1 MSDTSVMEPDFSL
14 EATLKKM
21 ERESTVPVDT
31 VTDPVPVDTVTD
43 PVPVDTVTDPVPVI
57 VSPLDSDLDATL
69 KKMET
74 ESAVPVNT
82 VIDPVPVDT
91 VTDPVAVPV
100 SPLDSDLDKALDKM
114 ETESTVPVDTT
125 IDTTENNTFGVGSL
139 LTSPGSQRTNVI
151 QMKQTPTSDKVVIDN
166 RISLDVVRDINYRN
180 TSVPEENW
188 NTDTGFSP
196 HEKYLELGRKL
207 WTLEKPSSKDKLPTE
222 FDLTGEA
229 RGIDAEDLTDEY
241 VIDWL
246 AKRSSQLENSIY
258 EIFENA
264 ARTSESEFGNKVRN
278 IFGVNK
284 DIPVADQIPLED
296 QIDLYHDVLEM
307 HKGIKPDF
315 QTRKNVALAVASDPF
330 TWVGG
335 IAVLGFKGI
344 ARLSGSKTLNG
355 IPSWIIKKRMAS
367 NLTAKGLSKEAI
379 EEALE
384 NGATNIISKEV
395 LAQSAKEAARLK
407 LPEAALVTGSYMG
420 ADNVARQLRRDNLS
434 EAEEDFNFGELG
446 KSVAIGTLFA
456 PVVKLMGGT
465 LPGVRKEVRQFTK
478 KTKPVPKSETIV
490 TKENGRESVT
500 NIEITPS
507 GAADS
512 VEPPIQIDQT
522 RGGPATVG
530 GAIEETIDEVVPAG
544 VAPVK
549 KSRIKEG
556 LGTVKRF
563 TANLNSELGRL
574 FRSDASLAGA
584 VEDAARKLNS
594 RKFDAELNRLDRELS
609 TFNQAEKIEADVI
622 NNYINTGTIPEGAAP
637 LPNNIKQVL
646 DDSRKLIFDN
656 MGEINTLLGFKEGTG
671 IGVQYKKNPDGTL
684 GEMYVTR
691 SYEAIY
697 NPSFKDK
704 LKSVLQNKKKSTQP
718 KEIYESI
725 EAGRTFIKE
734 QLKLGNIKLT
744 GERALTPSQVKQLE
758 NSSINNIN
766 LDFNPNQL
774 EEVDGLLNNILNYVS
789 NVDKGEGIESLFT
802 AATNK
807 EGMVN
812 ALRNRNPEL
821 SPNIRKFLGETTDP
835 RRRITETLI
844 KQNEVIAK
852 VRFLRDIDD
861 FMRQVI
867 KENPDAPEVTMK
879 GLIPFL
885 PTKKLP
891 VREFLS
897 GPAEVKLQEYA
908 RELLGAGQAGQS
920 DLMRGLFTS
929 PRMQNLID
937 NNINLLNNKQLSKM
951 WKAVQLA
958 SSWTQATNTLTDPP
972 AYLLNVAGDATNF
985 VLNGEILSPIKTAKN
1000 IKAGRKFFYDAIVK
1014 KDPDAVREF
1023 NFLMETG
1030 VIESGLV
1037 GENILR
1043 NVNFLTDGARQGSYK
1058 TVTELS
1064 GEVYAKGMST
1074 GGKAYGASA
1083 AFTKYVMYKNELMRV
1098 RKSFPDMPL
1107 KDAQI
1112 RAAKT
1117 IAYVAPTYSR
1127 AAPIAREFARTPI
1140 IGPYILFTSEAIRT
1154 SKNIPTQALKDIGE
1168 GTVRIKRGEKGAI
1181 NQVNSGMRRLTG
1193 FVSGMYGFTQGVTLM
1208 NEERGVDGG
1217 TSEGMQEIIPNFL
1230 RGSTLMYLPAIPDG
1244 TGAGTAS
1251 VAAIQSLYR
1260 KTMNKDQM
1268 PSDISAAIVEND
1280 RGQVVARVMS
1290 SIQFNAY
1297 DPTTRMG
1304 KNTIKAIS
1312 DVIAGKS
1319 VDHNSFSRVAE
1330 RELVQLF
1337 GQYFSPKLLMGQ
1349 FLEVINTDTSKGGKY
1364 DPLNTGFSSEN
1375 ISIALEGFRNV
1386 MEPALFDVLRE
1397 YNEVSLATD
1406 PKLLA
1411 EISRDSGINAYRSP
1425 SNIEDFTTFVFSGM
1439 RVYPINVDAS
1449 VGLEVYKEVSKQS
1462 LNSKNFNSF
1471 IKKLAPQ
1478 PYTLEL
1484 EKEILEEYRDTLVK
1498 QFELAKELGYKLNNI
1513 SKIKYQDSDGQ
1524 SRSYGENEGTR
1535 MMTAISDMG
1544 RRNVSSRVAQSYM
1557 GDLVNPN
1564 SEDNAGLREGM
1575 FVPINAIT
1583 RSLIASTYDPA
1594 RQKFS
1599 EESAGILRDRL
1610 LEMQNILAT
1619 GDIELQST
1627 DVEDIEDMLNNLIT
1641 EIQE

>member
-1 MSDTSVMEPDFSL
+1 MSDTSIIEPNFDL
-14 EATLKKM
+14 GAILDKIEK
-21 ERESTVPVDT
+21 ESAVPEDTVGDPVPVPVSPFDSDLDEALKAMESESAVPEDT
-31 VTDPVPVDTVTD
+31 VGDPIPEDTVGDPIPEDTVGDPVPVPVSARDRDLDEALNKIEKELPVPVDTT
-43 PVPVDTVTDPVPVI
+43 
-57 VSPLDSDLDATL
+57 
-69 KKMET
+69 M
-74 ESAVPVNT
+74 
-82 VIDPVPVDT
+82 
-91 VTDPVAVPV
+91 
-100 SPLDSDLDKALDKM
+100 
-114 ETESTVPVDTT
+114 
-125 IDTTENNTFGVGSL
+125 DTTENNTFGVGSL
-139 LTSPGSQRTNVI
+139 LTSPGSQLANVI
-151 QMKQTPTSDKVVIDN
+151 QMKQTPTSDEVVIDD
-166 RISLDVVRDINYRN
+166 RIPLDLIRDPLYIN
-180 TSVPEENW
+180 TSLSKDNW
-188 NTDTGFSP
+188 NTPTGFSP
-196 HEKYLELGRKL
+196 HKKYLELGEKL
-207 WTLEKPSSKDKLPTE
+207 FNLEKGFSASSSSGYPYLATWADVVGEEKKEWD
-222 FDLTGEA
+222 DLDDDSK
-229 RGIDAEDLTDEY
+229 IN
-241 VIDWL
+241 WL
-246 AKRSSQLENSIY
+246 AKRSSQMEWNIY
-258 EIFENA
+258 EIFETVG
-264 ARTSESEFGNKVRN
+264 RTSESELGNKIRN
-278 IFGVNK
+278 ALGVNK
-284 DIPVADQIPLED
+284 EVPLED
-296 QIDLYHDVLEM
+296 QIDIYYDVLNM
-307 HKGIKPDF
+307 HTSVRPDWR
-315 QTRKNVALAVASDPF
+315 TRKNAVLAVLSDPF
-330 TWVGG
+330 SWVGG
-335 IAVLGFKGI
+335 LATLGFKGV
-344 ARLSGSKTLNG
+344 ARLSGSKTLSG
-355 IPSWIIKKRMAS
+355 IPLRIIKKRMTS
-367 NLTAKGLSKEAI
+367 NLTAQGLSKKAI

-384 NGATNIISKEV
+384 NGATNLISREV
-395 LAQSAKEAARLK
+395 LAESARQAARLK
-407 LPEAALVTGSYMG
+407 WKEAALISGSYMG
-420 ADNVARQLRRDNLS
+420 TDNIARQLRKQNLS
-434 EAEEDFNFGELG
+434 DSEIEENFNFGEFG
-446 KSVAIGTLFA
+446 QSVAIGTLFA
-456 PVVKLMGGT
+456 PVIKLMGGT
-465 LPGVRKEVRQFTK
+465 LPGVRGEVRQFTK

-594 RKFDAELNRLDRELS
+594 RKFDAELNRLDKELS

-646 DDSRKLIFDN
+646 DDSRKLISDN

-697 NPSFKDK
+697 NPAFKDK

-744 GERALTPSQVKQLE
+744 GERALTPAQVKQLE
-758 NSSINNIN
+758 NSSVNNIN

-861 FMRQVI
+861 FMRQVV
-867 KENPDAPEVTMK
+867 KENPNAPEVTMK

-908 RELLGAGQAGQS
+908 RELLGSGQAGQS

-937 NNINLLNNKQLSKM
+937 NNINLLNNRQLSKM
-951 WKAVQLA
+951 WKGIQLA

-972 AYLLNVAGDATNF
+972 AYLLNLAGDMTNS

-1000 IKAGRKFFYDAIVK
+1000 IKAGKKFFYDAIIK

-1043 NVNFLTDGARQGSYK
+1043 NVNFLTEGARQGSYK

-1064 GEVYAKGMST
+1064 GEVYAKAMGV

-1117 IAYVAPTYSR
+1117 ISYVAPTYSR
-1127 AAPIAREFARTPI
+1127 AAPIAREIARTPV

-1181 NQVNSGMRRLTG
+1181 NQVNSGIRRLTG

-1217 TSEGMQEIIPNFL
+1217 TSEGVQEIIPSFL

-1260 KTMNKDQM
+1260 KTMNKDQI
-1268 PSDISAAIVEND
+1268 PSEISAAIVEND
-1280 RGQVVARVMS
+1280 RGQVVTRVMS

-1297 DPTTRMG
+1297 DPTTRIG
-1304 KNTIKAIS
+1304 KNTVRAIS
-1312 DVIAGKS
+1312 DVIAGRS
-1319 VDHNSFSRVAE
+1319 VDHNNFSRVAE

-1349 FLEVINTDTSKGGKY
+1349 FLEVINTDTSKGGTY
-1364 DPLNTGFSSEN
+1364 DPLNTGISSEN

-1425 SNIEDFTTFVFSGM
+1425 SSMQDFTTFAMTGM
-1439 RVYPINVDAS
+1439 RVWPINIDAS

-1462 LNSKNFNSF
+1462 LNSKNFDSF

-1524 SRSYGENEGTR
+1524 SRSYGEDEGLR

-1544 RRNVSSRVAQSYM
+1544 RRSVSSRVAQSYM

-1564 SEDNAGLREGM
+1564 SENNAGLREGM

-1583 RSLIASTYDPA
+1583 RSLIASTFDPS

-1599 EESAGILRDRL
+1599 EESAGILRERL

-1619 GDIELQST
+1619 GDIKLQST

-1641 EIQE
+1641 EMQE